1 MVPVMSVFITKDY
14 GDKQMTLRFW
24 LIALM
29 LACSSPTLAADLF
42 IPVPQTRVAAMAP
55 DQRQMLTT
63 LEKQK
68 TTKSVRLVNINL
80 DSLKEPTVTLG
91 LRAGLTVQAAKKD
104 MEKRSE
110 TDFTWYGTLS
120 EVPGAATLVVRDGNI
135 TGTVRSD
142 KELFKIRPVGSGLHA
157 LIEVDQSKFP
167 PDDPPSFE
175 KLEKRNGL
183 PENKDSSAQE
193 GLERAPPTAAANPI
207 V

>member
-1 MVPVMSVFITKDY
+1 
-14 GDKQMTLRFW
+14 MTLRP
-24 LIALM
+24 LLVALA
-29 LACSSPTLAADLF
+29 LACSNPALAADLF
-42 IPVPQTRVAAMAP
+42 LPAPQTREAAMAP
-55 DQRQMLTT
+55 EQRQMLTT

-68 TTKSVRLVNINL
+68 TTKSMRLVNINL

-91 LRAGLTVQAAKKD
+91 LRAGLTVQAARKN

-120 EVPGAATLVVRDGNI
+120 EVPGAATLVVRDGAI

-142 KELFKIRPVGSGLHA
+142 KELFRIRPVGSGLHA

-183 PENKDSSAQE
+183 PDTKDSFVQE
-193 GLERAPPTAAANPI
+193 SP
-207 V
+207 